1 MPSMKLIVIVAFLAI
16 LGSLVAALVF
26 MTRKGGDD
34 AARSRRMANS
44 LALRVSLSI
53 LLFCTILFSWWMGW
67 IVPTGR
73 P

>member
-1 MPSMKLIVIVAFLAI
+1 MKYVVIVAFIAI

-26 MTRKGGDD
+26 MTKKSGDD
-34 AARSRRMANS
+34 AVRAKRMANS
-44 LALRVSLSI
+44 LALRVSFSI

-67 IVPTGR
+67 IMPTGR

>member
-1 MPSMKLIVIVAFLAI
+1 MKYIVIVAFIAI

-26 MTRKGGDD
+26 MTKKTGDQS
-34 AARSRRMANS
+34 ARAKRMANS
-44 LALRVSLSI
+44 LALRVSISI

-67 IVPTGR
+67 ILPTGR